1 LLDSLLQEINH
12 FHDTMAKNDEH
23 DNSKKSKDEKVN
35 PRKTEK
41 EVNER
46 KLSDT
51 GAPSGDSNVTKKSSY
66 DNEHTVPLKQ
76 LEETLETDFNT
87 GLSSTEAKERLDKF
101 GPNCLSPP
109 KKTPEWI
116 KFLKTMFTG
125 FAMLLWVAAALCFL
139 AYGMDAS
146 KGEPSP
152 DNLYIGGALTV
163 VVIISGL
170 FTYYQENQSSKVMES
185 FAKMIPPK
193 AKVFRDGKVVEVDA
207 VDLVLGDI
215 VDIHGGDKTPADIR
229 IIRSHGLKVDNSSLT
244 GESVPIAIRPE
255 SQDPNHMESKNL
267 AFYSTNVV
275 EGKGRGVV
283 IKTGDDTVMGS
294 IAGLVAGMDEG
305 QTPINKEIQSFVHLI
320 SAIAI
325 SIGVIFFI
333 IAIVMGYEWIEA
345 VIFFIGIIV
354 ANVPEGLLITVTV
367 SLTLT
372 AKRMA
377 AKNCLVKNLE
387 GVETLGSTSVICSD
401 KTGTLTQNKM
411 TVANLWLNLELI
423 PLETGKMNYGENFD
437 LKTPGWKELGQVASL
452 CSNADFVDRE
462 ENMNR
467 HVISRDVDGDATE
480 AGILKCYE
488 CLMGDIAE
496 KRENNPKMI
505 DIPFNSR
512 NKYQASVHRNENGK
526 HLLVMKGAPEI
537 VFARCKTI
545 LINGEDKI
553 IDDLVSQEFRSAC
566 SKLGGMGQR
575 VLAFVDLHLDSEK
588 FPPNYE
594 FSTEGDEPNFPMN
607 NLRLVGL
614 MSMIDPPKATVP
626 DAVAKCRSAGIKVIM
641 VTGDHPI
648 TAQAIAKEVGII
660 NPHKALVMFNAETPI
675 PSNPQ
680 PRVSACVP
688 GHVMTDWNEEKLDS
702 LIAAYKEIAF
712 ARTSP
717 QQKLLIVEAYQRAGN
732 VVAVTGD
739 GVNDSPA
746 LKKADIGVAMGIA
759 GSEVSKEAADMI
771 LLDDNFATIVI
782 GVEEGRLIFDNLKKS
797 IVYTLT
803 SNIPEILP
811 FLTWATMGIP
821 LPLSTVAIL
830 LIDLGTDML
839 PAISLAY
846 ENAELDIMERAPR
859 DIHDRLVNH
868 RLIYLAY
875 GIVGI
880 TQAAA
885 GFFLYAVIMASYGWM
900 PSRLFDIKS
909 EWEDQYN
916 NNLKDSW
923 GQEWS
928 YGQRMHLQQTCNGAF
943 FIAIVQVQWA
953 DLIISKT
960 RLLSIFQQGMK
971 NNVLNFA
978 LVFETVLACIV
989 IYTPYVPQFL
999 GIHPLAPEWWIP
1011 ALPFS
1016 LLIWVTD
1023 ETRRYLMRRADT
1035 SAIGRFLVEETYY

>member
-1 LLDSLLQEINH
+1 MAQNSHSASGDSSGH
-12 FHDTMAKNDEH
+12 RKSTYNDEH
-23 DNSKKSKDEKVN
+23 
-35 PRKTEK
+35 
-41 EVNER
+41 
-46 KLSDT
+46 
-51 GAPSGDSNVTKKSSY
+51 
-66 DNEHTVPLKQ
+66 TVSL
-76 LEETLETDFNT
+76 ETLRDRLKTDFET
-87 GLSSTEAKERLDKF
+87 GLANTEAKDRLEKF
-101 GPNCLSPP
+101 GPNSLTPP

-125 FAMLLWVAAALCFL
+125 FAMLLWIAAVLCFV
-139 AYGMDAS
+139 AYGIDAS

-152 DNLYIGGALTV
+152 DNLYIGGALFFV
-163 VVIISGL
+163 VVVSGL

-193 AKVFRDGKVVEVDA
+193 ARVLRNGKVAEVDA
-207 VDLVLGDI
+207 VDLVIGDI

-229 IIRSHGLKVDNSSLT
+229 IFESHGLKVDNSSLT

-255 SQDPNHMESKNL
+255 TQNLNHMESKNL

-275 EGKGRGVV
+275 EGKGRGVI

-294 IAGLVAGMDEG
+294 IAGLVAGMGSG
-305 QTPINKEIQSFVHLI
+305 QTPINKEIAHFVHLI
-320 SAIAI
+320 TAIALA
-325 SIGVIFFI
+325 IGVVFFI
-333 IAIVMGYEWIEA
+333 ISLVMGYSWIEA
-345 VIFFIGIIV
+345 TIFFIGIIV

-367 SLTLT
+367 TLTLT

-377 AKNCLVKNLE
+377 SKNCLVKNLE

-411 TVANLWLNLELI
+411 TVANLWLNLDMV
-423 PLETGKMNYGENFD
+423 PLETGLLNYGENFD
-437 LKTPGWKELGQVASL
+437 PKTTGWKELGQVASL
-452 CSNADFVDRE
+452 CSNADFIDDE
-462 ENMNR
+462 ENMKKHIN
-467 HVISRDVDGDATE
+467 SRRVEGDPTE

-488 CLMGDIAE
+488 CLMGNTE
-496 KRENNPKMI
+496 EMRKQNPKVI

-512 NKYQASVHRNENGK
+512 NKYQASVHRDKENK
-526 HLLVMKGAPEI
+526 HFVVMKGAPEI
-537 VFARCKTI
+537 VFARCTTV
-545 LINGEDKI
+545 LVDGQDKI
-553 IDDLVSQEFRSAC
+553 IDEKMRKQFRDAC
-566 SKLGGMGQR
+566 AELAGIGQR
-575 VLAFVDLHLDSEK
+575 VLAFVDRHLDPEK

-594 FSTEGDEPNFPMN
+594 FSTEGPEPNFPLD
-607 NLRLVGL
+607 NLRFVGL
-614 MSMIDPPKATVP
+614 MSMIDPPKASVP

-660 NPHKALVMFNAETPI
+660 SSDNELVIFSPNTTI
-675 PSNPQ
+675 PPKPQ
-680 PRVSACVP
+680 PGVSACVP
-688 GHVMTDWNEEKLDS
+688 GYVMMDWNEETLDG
-702 LIAAYKEIAF
+702 LIAAYKEIVF

-717 QQKLLIVEAYQRAGN
+717 QQKLFIVEAYQRAGN

-811 FLTWATMGIP
+811 FLTWVIAGIP
-821 LPLSTVAIL
+821 LPLSTIAIL
-830 LIDLGTDML
+830 LIDLGTDMV

-859 DIHDRLVNH
+859 DTTDRLVNH
-868 RLIYLAY
+868 RLIFLAY

-885 GFFLYAVIMASYGWM
+885 GFFVYAVIMASYGWM
-900 PSRLFDIKS
+900 PNRLFNIKS
-909 EWEDQYN
+909 EWEDEYN

-928 YGQRMHLQQTCNGAF
+928 FGQRRLLEQTCHGAYF
-943 FIAIVQVQWA
+943 LSIVQVQWA
-953 DLIISKT
+953 DVIISKT
-960 RLLSIFQQGMK
+960 RMLSIFQQGMK
-971 NNVLNFA
+971 NWVLNFA
-978 LVFETVLACIV
+978 MVFETALACAV
-989 IYTPYVPQFL
+989 IYTPYIPQFI

-1011 ALPFS
+1011 ALPFA

-1023 ETRRYLMRRADT
+1023 ETRRFLMRRADT
-1035 SAIGRFLVEETYY
+1035 SAVGRFLVEETYY